1 MKETQNELNYSRIAE
16 AIREDIRR
24 DLQLTASAG
33 VAPNKFLAKI
43 ASDLNK
49 PDGLFV
55 LAPEQV
61 AAFVAA
67 LPLRKIPGVEL
78 HGASEEKGSIVVTIE
93 DGEGWSVTDSILAV
107 NLAPKVQ
114 GLTIAYEY
122 TDDGLELTEA

>member
-1 MKETQNELNYSRIAE
+1 MN
-16 AIREDIRR
+16 
-24 DLQLTASAG
+24 
-33 VAPNKFLAKI
+33 I
-43 ASDLNK
+43 ASL
-49 PDGLFV
+49 V
-55 LAPEQV
+55 V
-61 AAFVAA
+61 RAFPADFPTVMEA
-67 LPLRKIPGVEL
+67 LRKIPGVEL